1 MTSTDSTT
9 NKLQRLFPAD
19 FGPFI
24 NAILGVL
31 GDGWTLDDEQP
42 TGLTAFLTHT
52 DGRRIG
58 IRHLWRGQAVQT
70 WAIDVP
76 RREFTDDNDATSY
89 ADSLEHLTPGI
100 RYNTGVA
107 FTTNPPAQATANTIR
122 ARLLPAF
129 EGERPPLRAFPRKR
143 TRPAAKKT
151 TTGANTKTKTKTAG
165 TTKATKPKPRPR
177 ENPPAEPTAPKT
189 QTPSGRSTK
198 AQPTARKTAAPAKPR
213 RATTTATK
221 TAKPRPERTQQT
233 KPTNTN

>member
-1 MTSTDSTT
+1 MTSTDSAT
-9 NKLQRLFPAD
+9 NKPQRLIPAD

-24 NAILGVL
+24 NAILEVL

-58 IRHLWRGQAVQT
+58 IRHLWRGEAVQT

-76 RREFTDDNDATSY
+76 RREFTDDNDAASY

-107 FTTNPPAQATANTIR
+107 FTTNPPAKAAADTIR

-129 EGERPPLRAFPRKR
+129 EGGRPPLRAFPRKR
-143 TRPAAKKT
+143 ARPAAKKT
-151 TTGANTKTKTKTAG
+151 TTGANTKTP
-165 TTKATKPKPRPR
+165 KAAKPKPQPR
-177 ENPPAEPTAPKT
+177 GNPPAKTAAAK
-189 QTPSGRSTK
+189 TPSGRSTK
-198 AQPTARKTAAPAKPR
+198 AQPTTKKTAAPAKPR

-221 TAKPRPERTQQT
+221 TAKPRPAKTQQT

>member
-1 MTSTDSTT
+1 MTATDSTT
-9 NKLQRLFPAD
+9 KKPQRLFPAD

-24 NAILGVL
+24 TAILEVL

-58 IRHLWRGQAVQT
+58 IRHLWRGEAVQT

-76 RREFTDDNDATSY
+76 RREFTDDNDTTSY

-107 FTTNPPAQATANTIR
+107 FTANPPAQATADTIR

-129 EGERPPLRAFPRKR
+129 DGERPPLRAFPRKR
-143 TRPAAKKT
+143 ARTAAKKT
-151 TTGANTKTKTKTAG
+151 TTAASTKRKTTKTAR
-165 TTKATKPKPRPR
+165 PKHQTH
-177 ENPPAEPTAPKT
+177 ENPPAEPTVTKPPAP
-189 QTPSGRSTK
+189 SRRSTK
-198 AQPTARKTAAPAKPR
+198 AQPTTKKTAAPAKPR
-213 RATTTATK
+213 RTTTTATK
-221 TAKPRPERTQQT
+221 TAKPRPEQAQQT
-233 KPTNTN
+233 ETTSTN